1 MHDYR
6 MPKETRKPAERETPE
21 VLALVGFDEWL
32 EGIYGFQHKEWL
44 KAQQEQV
51 PILHRQGAKHHFGN
65 DITASRRP
73 RSVTFQI
80 GRRVTDNAL
89 IAFLNWLVSLVVWG
103 SARVFRKSRARWERL
118 KDIKSIHDLRQDILR
133 HIDRA
138 HYRIVW

>member
-1 MHDYR
+1 MR
-6 MPKETRKPAERETPE
+6 TQAELDANIQEQ
-21 VLALVGFDEWL
+21 
-32 EGIYGFQHKEWL
+32 IYGFQHKEWL